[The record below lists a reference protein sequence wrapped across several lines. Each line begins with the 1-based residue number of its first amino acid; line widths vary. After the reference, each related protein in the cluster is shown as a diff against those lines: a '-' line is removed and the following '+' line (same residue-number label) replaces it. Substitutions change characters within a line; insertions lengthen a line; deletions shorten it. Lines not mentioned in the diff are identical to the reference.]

1 MQIKPDQLLSH
12 LSQKLAPVYLV
23 AGDEELLVQ
32 EAADAVREQARK
44 SGFLERDILTMERGF
59 KWDKLSQ
66 AGESMSLFAE
76 KKIIDL
82 RLPTGKPGR
91 DGGKALTQWCEN
103 PDADNLLLVSCPKWD
118 TSSRKSKWA
127 QTLAKT
133 GVYVEIWPIKPQE
146 LPRWLAQRMQ
156 TLGLQPENGVVELL
170 AERLEGNLLAAA
182 QEVHKLWLLKG
193 AAPIS
198 LEDIKAWVVDSARF
212 DVYRLIECGLN
223 GQGGQACR
231 IISSLKSVN
240 SPPPLLV
247 GALVR
252 ELNNLYSLRQV
263 IDRGQSLDS
272 AFSQMRI
279 WRTRQAPIQSA
290 LRRLD
295 LQALAG
301 MLQQLQLLDR
311 LSKGQVYGCGLDDF
325 WVELDQLFVSLTHP
339 IANRA
344 A

>member
-1 MQIKPDQLLSH
+1 MQIRSDQLQSH
-12 LSQKLAPVYLV
+12 LSQKLAHVYLV

-32 EAADAVREQARK
+32 EAADAIREQARK
-44 SGFLERDILTMERGF
+44 AGFLERDILTVERGF
-59 KWDKLSQ
+59 KWDRLAES
-66 AGESMSLFAE
+66 GESMSLFAE

-82 RLPTGKPGR
+82 RIPTGKPGR

-118 TSSRKSKWA
+118 ASARKSKWA

-133 GVYVEIWPIKPQE
+133 GVSVEIWPVRPQE

-156 TLGLQPENGVVELL
+156 GLGLQPENGVVELL

-193 AAPIS
+193 AATIS
-198 LEDIKAWVVDSARF
+198 LEEIKAWVVDSARF

-252 ELNNLYSLRQV
+252 ETNNLYSLRQV

-279 WRTRQAPIQSA
+279 WRARQAPIQAA

-295 LQALAG
+295 QTALAG
-301 MLQQLQLLDR
+301 MLKQLQLLDR
-311 LSKGQVYGCGLDDF
+311 LSKGQVYGRGLDDF
-325 WVELDQLFVSLTHP
+325 WIELDLFFVAMSRP
-339 IANRA
+339 AAIRA